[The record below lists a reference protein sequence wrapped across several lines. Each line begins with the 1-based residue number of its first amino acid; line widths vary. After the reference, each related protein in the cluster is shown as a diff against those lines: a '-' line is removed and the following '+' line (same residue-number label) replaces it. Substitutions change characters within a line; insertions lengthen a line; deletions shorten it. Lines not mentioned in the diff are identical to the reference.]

1 MQSKAPRG
9 ETQCSQRRRLQWLPA
24 PATAVATAVASHHR
38 GELALNGWPLL
49 KTDTRPPP
57 TPVFA
62 RQVGATVDLRR
73 AAMTALRKWM
83 QTDHVLTNS
92 MFGRH
97 GDLRASSDHV
107 LTNTNFPTSSAFPCD
122 FESVAVRSRSRLFP
136 APKHK
141 SARALRGS
149 PC

>member
-38 GELALNGWPLL
+38 GELALNGWPIL
-49 KTDTRPPP
+49 KTDTRPPS

-73 AAMTALRKWM
+73 AARKWM
-83 QTDHVLTNS
+83 QTDHVLANS
-92 MFGRH
+92 MFGKWMQT
-97 GDLRASSDHV
+97 DHHV
-107 LTNTNFPTSSAFPCD
+107 VTDSNFPTSRGVPCD
-122 FESVAVRSRSRLFP
+122 FEGVAVCSGSILFP
-136 APKHK
+136 APKHT
-141 SARALRGS
+141 SDCALRGS
-149 PC
+149 PCKTRP